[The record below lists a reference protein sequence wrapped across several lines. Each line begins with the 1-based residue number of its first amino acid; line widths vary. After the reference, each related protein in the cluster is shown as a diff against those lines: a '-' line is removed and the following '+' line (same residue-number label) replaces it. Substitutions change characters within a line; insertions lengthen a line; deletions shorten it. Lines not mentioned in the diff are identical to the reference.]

1 MLFRSRI
8 EWDESGFQ
16 HVAEQKEQLL
26 ADLAHFGFYF
36 SHHAITPV
44 SALRGENLT
53 EQSRHLHWHKGP
65 TLLEWLLQAVP
76 ESWRKAAYCRL
87 PVQYVIKISKD
98 ADNWQRGAQPSCCPD
113 KSGTFRA
120 YAGTVTSGVLSVG
133 DEVIVQPSGSTTK
146 IERIWSGDTEIQEAT
161 GGMSVAIA
169 VTGEH
174 DIVRGDLV
182 SLLQARCEQADQFKV
197 RVIWMDD
204 TPLYAGRQY
213 LFHSVMGTT
222 TAVVTKIRN
231 RIGPES
237 YHRLATDS
245 LHKNDIAELELHVG
259 KMIPFDPYQENRE
272 TGAFILVDRINNV
285 TSCCGTIVH
294 AMRRSTNLHWQAETV
309 DRNVR
314 AKIKGQKPVVIWL
327 TGLSG
332 SGKSTIANALESRLN
347 SMGKHTLLLDGDNV
361 RHGLNK
367 DLGFTD
373 PDRIENIRRIGEV
386 AKLMADAGLIVITAF
401 ISPFRAERDMVR
413 ALFTG
418 GEFVEVYVNTAVDE
432 CERRDPKGLYKKA
445 KAGLIPNFTG
455 INSPYEE
462 PVAPEFIVDTRLA
475 APEDIAQQI
484 IENHLQL
491 DL

>member
-1 MLFRSRI
+1 MT
-8 EWDESGFQ
+8 GVQ
-16 HVAEQKEQLL
+16 
-26 ADLAHFGFYF
+26 
-36 SHHAITPV
+36 TC
-44 SALRGENLT
+44 AL
-53 EQSRHLHWHKGP
+53 Q
-65 TLLEWLLQAVP
+65 
-76 ESWRKAAYCRL
+76 
-87 PVQYVIKISKD
+87 IS
-98 ADNWQRGAQPSCCPD
+98 D

-120 YAGTVTSGVLSVG
+120 YTGTVTSGVLSVG
-133 DEVIVQPSGSTTK
+133 DEVIVQPAGSTTK
-146 IERIWSGDTEIQEAT
+146 IERIWSGDAEIQKAT

-231 RIGPES
+231 RVEPES
-237 YHRLATDS
+237 YRRLATDS

-294 AMRRSTNLHWQAETV
+294 AMRRATNLHWQSETV
-309 DRNVR
+309 DRHIR
-314 AKIKGQKPVVIWL
+314 AKIKGQKPAVIWL

-347 SMGKHTLLLDGDNV
+347 SMGKHTMLLDGDNI

-373 PDRIENIRRIGEV
+373 ADRIENIRRVGEV
-386 AKLMADAGLIVITAF
+386 AKLMVDAGLIVITAF
-401 ISPFRAERDMVR
+401 ISPFQAERDMVR
-413 ALFTG
+413 SRFAE
-418 GEFVEVYVNTAVDE
+418 GEFIEVYVNTSVDE
-432 CERRDPKGLYKKA
+432 CERRDPKGLYRKA
-445 KAGLIPNFTG
+445 RTGQIPNFTG
-455 INSPYEE
+455 INSAYEI
-462 PVAPEFIVDTRLA
+462 PSKPEFVAYTETEDTDSIVSKLINFILKDSGETVV
-475 APEDIAQQI
+475 
-484 IENHLQL
+484 HC
-491 DL
+491 